1 MIDFN
6 NIIETNGRVE
16 LEITAPI
23 YFWVAYLENA
33 VFYDQKYVTIKS
45 SKEFTNL
52 SFKEQDF
59 SFEDVKLC
67 DTGKAYL
74 KEIQHIKENY
84 DKDLDIKKK
93 NCLMQLVPSGLNI
106 TKCIVIQN
114 VKEYCNSIK
123 VNLDKHEIMDIFL
136 HHKKYTVEFQDY
148 IRMIKYITLVQ

>member
-6 NIIETNGRVE
+6 NIIETDGKVE

-45 SKEFTNL
+45 SKEFTNV
-52 SFKEQDF
+52 SFEEQDF
-59 SFEDVKLC
+59 SFESVKLS
-67 DTGKAYL
+67 DIGRAYL
-74 KEIQHIKENY
+74 KEVQYIKEKY
-84 DKDLDIKKK
+84 DKDLDTKKR
-93 NCLMQLVPSGLNI
+93 NCLMQLMPSGLNI
-106 TKCIVIQN
+106 TKRIVIQN

-148 IRMIKYITLVQ
+148 IKMIKYISLV